1 MGNGM
6 IKDRAIKTQ
15 KVCNDKG
22 EVAVVCN
29 DVGWFLEKELRD
41 EYGERMLFDPV
52 LVKMVIERDAP
63 DIELRILRNKLYP
76 IENYSLEEHQ
86 YNNQCIQALENNSR
100 EASKKIKEYIT
111 KEYPLFDPEES
122 YRFYVDWVT
131 KGKKFTLIVNEETG
145 YINLY
150 TYEELLWAVA

>member
-76 IENYSLEEHQ
+76 IENYSLDEHQ

>member
-1 MGNGM
+1 M

-111 KEYPLFDPEES
+111 KEYPLFDPEQS

>member
-1 MGNGM
+1 VVD
-6 IKDRAIKTQ
+6 KFY
-15 KVCNDKG
+15 NDKG
-22 EVAVVCN
+22 DVAVVCN

-63 DIELRILRNKLYP
+63 YRELRILRNKLYP

-111 KEYPLFDPEES
+111 KEYPLFDPEKS

-131 KGKKFTLIVNEETG
+131 KGKKFTLTVNEETG